1 MKNFDFK
8 GWDKD
13 NGSSLNIVFG
23 NIEDLEKLSSNEFL
37 RVFNIDELEDEGELQ
52 HFEYPDYVDFGKLLK
67 KNSEMHFFSYDG
79 NSELLEN
86 FIDRFNLD
94 YVWHYNH
101 EEFTLIHDN
110 TIDGNTF
117 SEASENFSLGNSTS
131 SFIITQVVAF

>member
-1 MKNFDFK
+1 MTNFDFK

-23 NIEDLEKLSSNEFL
+23 NFEELEKVSSNEFL
-37 RVFNIDELEDEGELQ
+37 SIFNIDELEDEGELQ
-52 HFEYPDYVDFGKLLK
+52 HFEYPDYIDFGKLQK
-67 KNSEMHFFSYDG
+67 KNSEIHFFNYDG

-94 YVWHYNH
+94 YIWHYSNG
-101 EEFTLIHDN
+101 EFKLIHDN
-110 TIDGNTF
+110 TIDGNLF
-117 SEASENFSLGNSTS
+117 SEASGNFVLSDSTS